1 MFQQDLRNTVGNI
14 PLNWYDDYPHIGYD
28 LDGRKLVKPK
38 LGDKLDDF
46 LRRMEDPDF
55 WSVFFLTS

>member
-1 MFQQDLRNTVGNI
+1 MGNI
-14 PLNWYDDYPHIGYD
+14 PLNWYDEYPHIGYD
-28 LDGRKLVKPK
+28 LDGRKLIKPK

-55 WSVFFLTS
+55 W